1 MEIKSKETGTEVM
14 NLCFQTLSKV
24 AHDKYSDRGG
34 VEHDSW
40 LAVTMTT
47 VDSEQHL
54 GLRSPHANM

>member
-34 VEHDSW
+34 VEHDS
-40 LAVTMTT
+40 
-47 VDSEQHL
+47 
-54 GLRSPHANM
+54 